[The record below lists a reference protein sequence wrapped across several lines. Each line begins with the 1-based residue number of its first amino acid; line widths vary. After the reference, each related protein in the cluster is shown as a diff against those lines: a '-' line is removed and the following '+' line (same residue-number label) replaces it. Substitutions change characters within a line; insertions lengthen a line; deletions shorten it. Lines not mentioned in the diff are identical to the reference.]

1 MNRMRYLVLAGL
13 VLCVVAYLLPRET
26 RHLALAD
33 GDRDRV
39 DERLVLR
46 LSRFSIPTY
55 PSGKPRQYVS
65 ETRWSD
71 GETGVWQE
79 ATISVNHP
87 LRAQGWW
94 IYQMDYAKDELG
106 RLVTQLH
113 CVREPFFPLAV
124 AGWLLTILGAAGMCF
139 SFRPPPSS
147 GEIGRVRRFVSWAC
161 ALAVIA
167 LPVFIIGR
175 VVLRPDPFPA
185 LQSPLMAPHVAAYA
199 ASYLI
204 VLFAAFG
211 LGRRFLAFGFLL
223 MTSGLVLGAWWG
235 KMVWGAW
242 WQNDPKEVWS
252 LATWLVFLGYF
263 FLHERPKAELSLRI
277 LTAVLVILTLTWVNF
292 SRIFAGLHSY
302 ARLLDC

>member
-1 MNRMRYLVLAGL
+1 
-13 VLCVVAYLLPRET
+13 
-26 RHLALAD
+26 
-33 GDRDRV
+33 
-39 DERLVLR
+39 
-46 LSRFSIPTY
+46 
-55 PSGKPRQYVS
+55 
-65 ETRWSD
+65 
-71 GETGVWQE
+71 
-79 ATISVNHP
+79 
-87 LRAQGWW
+87 
-94 IYQMDYAKDELG
+94 
-106 RLVTQLH
+106 
-113 CVREPFFPLAV
+113 
-124 AGWLLTILGAAGMCF
+124 
-139 SFRPPPSS
+139 
-147 GEIGRVRRFVSWAC
+147 
-161 ALAVIA
+161 
-167 LPVFIIGR
+167 
-175 VVLRPDPFPA
+175 VLRPDPFPA